1 MKTLKVSVVT
11 PDGPVLEDTC
21 EMVSCKSKNGELGIL
36 PGHIPLVAPL
46 TISSVRLKSGDEE
59 NQLAINGGLLE
70 VRPDEVTILAQT
82 AERPDDIDVDRAR
95 RAKERAERRLQQSKQ
110 DNVDFHRAELALKR
124 AINRLKVA
132 Q

>member
-1 MKTLKVSVVT
+1 
-11 PDGPVLEDTC
+11 
-21 EMVSCKSKNGELGIL
+21 
-36 PGHIPLVAPL
+36 
-46 TISSVRLKSGDEE
+46 SGDEE

-82 AERPDDIDVDRAR
+82 AERPEDIDVDRAR

-110 DNVDFHRAELALKR
+110 DNVDFHGAELALKR

-132 Q
+132 QYIRMNNVKSLIICDCERFCVSTKIRFSAIR